1 MNTSNLL
8 NHNGTIATINI
19 NNAYDKE
26 NNIITVSKSW
36 DQLTDSDKQ
45 TIASDWIKD
54 HIYCNVNQVMELLSQ
69 NGDHIDYDSY
79 REIAEQKDH
88 QYAVESD
95 LNDKTI
101 DELIEIIEEYDLEDD
116 IDVDQFMVAYKAVLC
131 KEINT
136 RPIFMSDL
144 LITLEELGLSGVEDN
159 EQTKINI
166 LCGYI
171 KIDQHL
177 KNDDLEAIFV
187 NLGLFTYIPFD
198 FIEKEHKN
206 KLSALISKHIDDD
219 QYGQDNNLDPEY
231 NEAYEFWGVSDHFV
245 AMLKEKEECANDI
258 LGLSVWARYCTG
270 QSIVL
275 DHQIQVAAFKA
286 LSDCSFEYY

>member
-131 KEINT
+131 KEINE
-136 RPIFMSDL
+136 RPINKSDL
-144 LITLEELGLSGVEDN
+144 LITLEDITLQDETGNYNMECILSTISNHVYHEDL
-159 EQTKINI
+159 T
-166 LCGYI
+166 
-171 KIDQHL
+171 
-177 KNDDLEAIFV
+177 NDDLETIFV
-187 NLGLFTYIPFD
+187 NLGLSVVPFD

-231 NEAYEFWGVSDHFV
+231 NEAYEFWSVSDHFV
-245 AMLKEKEECANDI
+245 AMLEEKEECSNDI

-275 DHQIQVAAFKA
+275 DHQVQVAAFKA

>member
-45 TIASDWIKD
+45 TIASDWIKG

-69 NGDHIDYDSY
+69 NDDHGDMNEYMSISEYQNFDQVSVDHIN
-79 REIAEQKDH
+79 
-88 QYAVESD
+88 D
-95 LNDKTI
+95 LTI
-101 DELIEIIEEYDLEDD
+101 DELIEIAEDLD
-116 IDVDQFMVAYKAVLC
+116 DVDHVELFKTKYLD
-131 KEINT
+131 
-136 RPIFMSDL
+136 DL
-144 LITLEELGLSGVEDN
+144 LENTNNTNFTIENAFHELDITFLQCLDKEVEDYN
-159 EQTKINI
+159 QI
-166 LCGYI
+166 G
-171 KIDQHL
+171 
-177 KNDDLEAIFV
+177 
-187 NLGLFTYIPFD
+187 
-198 FIEKEHKN
+198 IEKELTNFFMLNYDSFSFDDLDICITNLGINFDGYLKAYQSD
-206 KLSALISKHIDDD
+206 LADLITSDIDLE
-219 QYGQDNNLDPEY
+219 QYGKDNDLDCDYE
-231 NEAYEFWGVSDHFV
+231 EACEFYSVSDHFV
-245 AMLKEKEECANDI
+245 SMLSNSEQCSNDI

-275 DHQIQVAAFKA
+275 DHQIQVAAFKV